1 MYFISAIE
9 QAFGFLINFN
19 FCIAVLKDGYGY
31 FYQGNEK
38 QTRATLKGH
47 YCLYYLTMSHF
58 IKRTVLTVY
67 VSYIVP
73 RTETYFFSGEG
84 EAGAYLK
91 EGTYYKFWA
100 LGGALIWSWALIRAF
115 TVLLVRSHAVF
126 KCFSWAI
133 IIIIV
138 IFWILLRI
146 DFFFCIVNQIFLINI
161 PRFVNIFLSFSMMVY
176 CCLPRRSDGAFFF
189 FVNSLSWNLIL

>member
-1 MYFISAIE
+1 M
-9 QAFGFLINFN
+9 
-19 FCIAVLKDGYGY
+19 
-31 FYQGNEK
+31 
-38 QTRATLKGH
+38 
-47 YCLYYLTMSHF
+47 
-58 IKRTVLTVY
+58 
-67 VSYIVP
+67 
-73 RTETYFFSGEG
+73 
-84 EAGAYLK
+84 K

-161 PRFVNIFLSFSMMVY
+161 QRFVNIFLSFSMMVY

-189 FVNSLSWNLIL
+189 FCKFLVLKSHTLISIKCWSEKYFSDWSMCCHISGLLEQSYSLKCPQFDYRVAARWKIKFVADLHSSRKNFSKKNNPKILNFFEFFSFYNYNSCIFN